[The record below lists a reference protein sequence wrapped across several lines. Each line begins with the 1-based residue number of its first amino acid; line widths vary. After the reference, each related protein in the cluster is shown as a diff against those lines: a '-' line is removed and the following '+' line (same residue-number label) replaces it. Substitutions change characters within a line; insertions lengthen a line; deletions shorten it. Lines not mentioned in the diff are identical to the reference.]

1 MIKAGKNMTID
12 DMKTRIL
19 TTLQK
24 ERGPLPYVQLQ
35 EKARLQQEADFAKAM
50 AELKYEDK
58 ISVDDKQM
66 VSLVFGDIRARV
78 SSLSKGFAF
87 VRPEE
92 GFGDIFVH
100 GSNLKNAM
108 LNDIV
113 ILTNITE
120 SDRGR
125 SGEVKE
131 IVEEGS
137 RYTTGTLVYNE
148 GYWEFAADIPIRYNL
163 QVNRNTLNGAQIG
176 DKVYAHITRNPKN
189 NKLVANI
196 VKVFGKASSARVCAD
211 AIVEQNGIRM
221 AFPEEVLEEA
231 RQIAARGVTQ
241 EDMQGRIDLRD
252 EAIFTIDS
260 ASAKDLD
267 DAISCKKTEH
277 GFELGVHIADV
288 SHYVKEGSAMDKE
301 AQLRGTSVYFADRV
315 IPMLPPEISNGVCS
329 LTPDSDKLAFSAI
342 IQVDMDGA
350 ITGYRFEKTVIRTK
364 VRGIYS
370 EVNEIFKGTAT
381 QDLLDK
387 YKPVMKGLM
396 TAREMAS
403 ITKERSRRN
412 GTMELESNE
421 PKFILNENGIC
432 IDVQPRQTGESEQMI
447 EQLMVTANQAAAK
460 LAEKEHLPFV
470 YRVHENPKSL
480 KIETLIELVSS
491 LGLDFSGI
499 KKENPSTAEFAAI
512 LDQAVGTPAQKIV
525 SYQIL
530 RTMEKARYATDP
542 LGHFGLALADY
553 CHYTSPI
560 RRYPDT
566 AIHRILTAFV
576 NKKGRNYIN
585 EHYAT
590 YAQDSATNSSEAEV
604 KALVAERSAEDCY
617 MAEYM
622 TQHIGEQFDGI
633 ISGVTN
639 RGLFVQLTNSVEG
652 FVPIDTFVDS
662 EFEFDGMMTQV
673 DRLTGDKL
681 TIGMPIRIQV
691 VAADVSSGRIDFMPA
706 SEVGKITKENK

>member
-1 MIKAGKNMTID
+1 
-12 DMKTRIL
+12 
-19 TTLQK
+19 
-24 ERGPLPYVQLQ
+24 
-35 EKARLQQEADFAKAM
+35 
-50 AELKYEDK
+50 
-58 ISVDDKQM
+58 
-66 VSLVFGDIRARV
+66 
-78 SSLSKGFAF
+78 
-87 VRPEE
+87 
-92 GFGDIFVH
+92 
-100 GSNLKNAM
+100 
-108 LNDIV
+108 
-113 ILTNITE
+113 
-120 SDRGR
+120 
-125 SGEVKE
+125 
-131 IVEEGS
+131 
-137 RYTTGTLVYNE
+137 
-148 GYWEFAADIPIRYNL
+148 
-163 QVNRNTLNGAQIG
+163 
-176 DKVYAHITRNPKN
+176 
-189 NKLVANI
+189 
-196 VKVFGKASSARVCAD
+196 
-211 AIVEQNGIRM
+211 
-221 AFPEEVLEEA
+221 
-231 RQIAARGVTQ
+231 
-241 EDMQGRIDLRD
+241 
-252 EAIFTIDS
+252 
-260 ASAKDLD
+260 
-267 DAISCKKTEH
+267 
-277 GFELGVHIADV
+277 
-288 SHYVKEGSAMDKE
+288 
-301 AQLRGTSVYFADRV
+301 
-315 IPMLPPEISNGVCS
+315 MLPPEISNGVCY

-421 PKFILNENGIC
+421 PKFILNEDGIC

-706 SEVGKITKENK
+706 SEVGKMIKENK

>member
-1 MIKAGKNMTID
+1 MTLD
-12 DMKTRIL
+12 DTKTRIL
-19 TTLQK
+19 NTLQK
-24 ERGPLPYVQLQ
+24 ERGPLAYRELQ
-35 EKARLQQEADFAKAM
+35 EKAHLVQEENFARAV

-58 ISVDDKQM
+58 LTVDRNQM
-66 VSLVFGDIRARV
+66 VSLVFGEIRARV
-78 SSLSKGFAF
+78 TSLSKGFAF

-92 GFGDIFVH
+92 ALGDIFVH
-100 GSNLKNAM
+100 GSNLKDAM
-108 LNDIV
+108 PGDTV

-131 IVEEGS
+131 IVEEGNH
-137 RYTTGTLVYNE
+137 YTTGTLVYNQ
-148 GYWEFAADIPIRYNL
+148 GYWEFAADIPIRYHL
-163 QVNRNTLNGAQIG
+163 QVNRSTLNGAQIG

-221 AFPEEVLEEA
+221 EFPEAVLKEA
-231 RQIAARGVTQ
+231 REIAERGVT
-241 EDMQGRIDLRD
+241 EADMQGRIDLRG
-252 EAIFTIDS
+252 EPIFTIDS

-267 DAISCKKTEH
+267 DAISCKKTER

-288 SHYVKEGSAMDKE
+288 SHYVREGSAMDAE

-329 LTPDSDKLAFSAI
+329 LTPDSDKLAFSAMI
-342 IQVDMDGA
+342 TVDFDGA
-350 ITGYRFEKTVIRTK
+350 IADYRFEKTVIRTK
-364 VRGIYS
+364 VRGVYS
-370 EVNEIFKGTAT
+370 EVNKIFDGTAE
-381 QDLLDK
+381 QEILDK
-387 YKPVMKGLM
+387 YQPVMQGLLV
-396 TAREMAS
+396 AREMAA
-403 ITKERSRRN
+403 IIKERSRRN

-421 PKFILNENGIC
+421 PKFILNDDGVC

-460 LAEKEHLPFV
+460 LAQREHLPFV
-470 YRVHENPKSL
+470 YRIHENPKSL

-491 LGLDFSGI
+491 LGLNFAGL
-499 KKENPSTAEFAAI
+499 KKENPSTAAFAEI
-512 LDQAVGTPAQKIV
+512 LDQAADTPAQRVV

-530 RTMEKARYATDP
+530 RTMEKAKYSTDP
-542 LGHFGLALADY
+542 LGHFGLALKDY

-576 NKKGRNYIN
+576 QKKGRTQIQERYGV
-585 EHYAT
+585 YAL
-590 YAQDSATNSSEAEV
+590 DSALNSSEAEV

-622 TQHIGEQFDGI
+622 TQHIGEQFDGV
-633 ISGVTN
+633 ISGVTG

-652 FVPIDTFVDS
+652 FVPIDAFVDA

-673 DRLTGDKL
+673 DRITGDKL

-691 VAADVSSGRIDFMPA
+691 IAADVSTGRIDFMPA
-706 SEVGKITKENK
+706 SEVGKITDFNKKN